1 MTQDTG
7 HHPSIQELR
16 VGTVVIG
23 ERYED
28 YVRGGRRW
36 LVVSHLVEEGWRE
49 GLNHHMG
56 NKVMDGWLV
65 GWLVMLSCFCPRTV
79 LVQSVNHAS
88 VEVGR

>member
-23 ERYED
+23 RK
-28 YVRGGRRW
+28 VRGLRTRRKE
-36 LVVSHLVEEGWRE
+36 VGSSLVEEGWRE

-56 NKVMDGWLV
+56 TKWWM
-65 GWLVMLSCFCPRTV
+65 VMLSCFCPRTV
-79 LVQSVNHAS
+79 LVQSVNHARS

>member
-7 HHPSIQELR
+7 HHPSIHELR

-49 GLNHHMG
+49 GLNHITCEH
-56 NKVMDGWLV
+56 KVMDGNAVVL
-65 GWLVMLSCFCPRTV
+65 LSSYGTRSV
-79 LVQSVNHAS
+79 SQSCKKCR
-88 VEVGR
+88 GR